1 MKLGKKD
8 EAGEYEETKN
18 LSSQQMLAKQK
29 NMLKEQD
36 QQLNEI
42 GNIVSNLR
50 YENENFNQEVTYQNK

>member
-1 MKLGKKD
+1 LKLGKKD